1 MCVLCVCVW
10 RVLIIPPES
19 SSRFSLL
26 FLIPFHSLVFH
37 VFFIFLALAILPAGR
52 AYLVSQ
58 PNKYDDED
66 GIKRVSFMR
75 DDTSSIDDRIESPV
89 NPRLSGSSLIQFT
102 ALDPVDAPV
111 DRLSSSHLSSSFK
124 TKTSSIK
131 TDCCCT
137 SGPLLLFPIM
147 FST

>member
-1 MCVLCVCVW
+1 MCVCVCVACIDYPA
-10 RVLIIPPES
+10 RVVVPFFLFSSLFLFIPS
-19 SSRFSLL
+19 SSTSSLF
-26 FLIPFHSLVFH
+26 FLPWLSCCRPGLSCF
-37 VFFIFLALAILPAGR
+37 
-52 AYLVSQ
+52 Q

-131 TDCCCT
+131 RDCCCT

>member
-1 MCVLCVCVW
+1 M
-10 RVLIIPPES
+10 RVACIDYPARVVVPFFSPLPYSFSFPRLPRLLS
-19 SSRFSLL
+19 SWLSCRPGL
-26 FLIPFHSLVFH
+26 FCF
-37 VFFIFLALAILPAGR
+37 
-52 AYLVSQ
+52 Q
-58 PNKYDDED
+58 PNKYDED
-66 GIKRVSFMR
+66 RIKRVSFMR

-111 DRLSSSHLSSSFK
+111 DRLSSSHLSSPFK
-124 TKTSSIK
+124 RKLLLAIK

-137 SGPLLLFPIM
+137 QQQDGPLLLFPIM